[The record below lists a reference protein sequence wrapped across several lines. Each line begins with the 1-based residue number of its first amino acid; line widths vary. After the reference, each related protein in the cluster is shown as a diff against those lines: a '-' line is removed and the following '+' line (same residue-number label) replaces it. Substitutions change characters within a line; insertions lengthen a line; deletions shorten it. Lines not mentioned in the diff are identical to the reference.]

1 MKSKKCVG
9 FLPWLLLCALS
20 LTPFFAQAV
29 RSSGA
34 WQELTEQTA
43 AINGTP
49 PQADSVTI
57 PVYQGSV
64 QLRSDAANPVDYS
77 AKPSQFST
85 SDAGSALALTNPHD
99 TEGDIFAVPPLV
111 WQAER
116 APAVTLV
123 WADAATPDTP
133 LDPQPV
139 SNISFCA
146 QNLAGRHL
154 VVWSQLDTSTAIP
167 PLWLLTRTGVPYNTA
182 VEVLDQKFAV
192 DIAPAVGDP
201 VTLAADHLDESLNAA
216 KVKAGESIML
226 TVTTK
231 DCGGEPEGNVD
242 FVITR
247 GDAQNRQ
254 GVVNNAAPVRV
265 GNTELT
271 TTATEYHGTTN
282 AEGVATVVVTQ
293 ANGPGVKTPLIAHPS
308 SAPALKA
315 SVDVI
320 FTTLTS
326 PDSSS
331 ANMYGHMAETSTAT
345 VDGASYTFYRPKLAA
360 ETDGEDRTASINNE
374 TWAQFNWGHA
384 DAHCDILPDARQLE
398 GLKIARGDLATILG
412 WPVGLTSG
420 DEEYW
425 SSSQGSTATD
435 HISIDMR
442 SRALTQMP
450 DATQSLV
457 SCVDKA
463 PPAVT
468 PKLVISADNFDS
480 TVNAAKVKVG
490 EEINMKITV
499 TDSATNK
506 PLPYRYFNVYLGDEQ
521 NRQNQKNADIDSGH
535 QWTDDPVIITNL
547 AGSDGHYH
555 GVTDA
560 NGQFSLVLTQDK
572 GAGVLTPVRV
582 VLFDGTEATQNVI
595 FTVVTSPDVA
605 QARMWGHM
613 QGVVEAGNIY
623 KRPLL
628 AEEAAQDT
636 GSEFENNEYWAT
648 FNSVTAATNQ
658 CGTGQVPGQLLLDTL
673 YQAHSGNAMETT
685 YGWPTQKHSYIAADT
700 DGSTTAHVNLATG
713 ADSTFSGAEPNYLSC
728 SGNELVT
735 SLDVYFNGDES
746 LRNAVAKVGEQIT
759 MNVHSVNALNG
770 LSVPNA
776 SFIVTMAHG
785 KNRDN
790 ATTGFTDPSD
800 GTLVMGGTPFGS
812 SLASMTYQGM
822 TDAEGNATLVIEQ
835 PQGVGL
841 LTPLSVLPVNSLIT
855 TPVNR
860 SVKFTVATS
869 PDTPEAQMWGHMADT
884 LTVGDMEF
892 QRPKL
897 AAEATAATRTQEQD
911 NETWARVSHADALN
925 NPNAGGCEA
934 GHLPRA
940 DQLAALYA
948 SSDGNK
954 IHTVSGWPTTYDY
967 WSSTFASAA
976 TWQAVSLAAGGY
988 TASGD
993 ASDYVSCLVSK
1004 NPTAASIT
1012 IEPVDA
1018 ALWYNANSEH
1028 AVKVKKG
1035 DTLQLKVTV
1044 KDASGNPLPQAPFV
1058 LSRGDGYTRQGEK
1071 HIAGSGDG
1079 IVSAVVIDGDS
1090 LNDSATQI
1098 GGMTGENGSK
1108 IINVTRPD
1116 AHGTKVAI
1124 TAALYDNASAT
1135 ASIDTIFTVVTSPD
1149 SDKAKMW
1156 GHMSETTTAAN
1167 GEVFKRPLLS
1177 AEIARGVT
1185 HGDNT
1190 ENNEAWG
1197 IVDFEMANDACGAG
1211 YVPTLA
1217 DMQSLYDARPGGAM
1231 NTQQGWPLDGKN
1243 YQDSTADLSRST
1255 QNRYVKSINLRDGGV
1270 GSLLWNEQ
1278 LYFVCLQNAHPAATQ
1293 ITLTSPVYNDSDGF
1307 AKAKVG
1313 ETIPVIITTRDAQG
1327 NPAADTPVI
1336 FTRGDSVGRANQ
1348 EVNSSA
1354 AADIQINHSD
1364 GRSSGANYYTATGAD
1379 GTLTLNI
1386 SQDSGAGF
1394 KTPLTAAIEHN
1405 GVTSAP
1411 LPVIF
1416 TVVTSPDTPKA
1427 NYWGHMAET
1436 LTDSS
1441 GVAYRRPLLASEF
1454 SATPGKTLTIA
1465 NGYYDKGETW
1475 GMITVDKAW
1484 NGTGGGC
1491 GRDTLPTVANLQ
1503 TLYGTYPDN
1512 AMRSRNGWPM
1522 TSSGNN
1528 NVSRYW
1534 WAGDYVI
1541 SSDGTKSLYAAVNL
1555 FNDGNDVKTTTS
1567 TSMYYMQTCLASP
1580 RSAAASLT
1588 LTLAGQDETTGSAK
1602 AKKGEQMAATIDVKD
1617 AAGQPMKNVMVKIS
1631 RGVSYSRANNA
1642 TSSSSV
1648 TDDITLRNVMPSG
1661 LATYLLDTSAK
1672 YLYAQTDAQ
1681 GQVTFT
1687 LAQDSTA
1694 GLKTTISAATMDG
1707 SNLTDSKDA
1716 IFTVI
1721 TSPDS
1726 NKASYW
1732 GHMPETFTNSKGVE
1746 FARPRLRAELSSMT
1760 DTTSFLSNNE
1770 LWYTWSRYPNMYQD
1784 SASPCDR
1791 LGLPTLDDLKTLYND
1806 YPDGG
1811 LTAAF
1816 GLPVDAGKYWG
1827 AGDSKVNDTHSTN
1840 NFQYIRLNNGTTQV
1854 TGTNTSTAQL
1864 CLAKRRVLSIAL
1876 TSSAMNAEKSA
1887 ALAKKGDKIPLT
1899 VTVTDGAGTPQPNV
1913 PIRLG
1918 RGNYSQ
1924 NRAGGNES
1932 GSNSDMLLTPIAPP
1946 ADAKIFAYHSSGE
1959 QLWYWYGTTDESG
1972 RVQFE
1977 LTQDN
1982 TTGLKTALQAMLPDD
1997 PPTVSNMDVIFTV
2010 ITSPDSAKAKM
2021 WGHMPETAA
2030 NSAGVKF
2037 HRPLLAAEMTSN
2049 SGTYYQ
2055 NNETW
2060 PLVTIANTQKAGATA
2075 CDAAYQPLFNDLQT
2089 LYSDHPDSALNT
2101 AFGWPVAA
2109 GKSWLA
2115 VDQEPGT
2122 GYYQYMRLDTG
2133 AKGRTS
2139 STSVSGAQVCLVEP
2153 HTSTPASI
2161 TLTSTAM
2168 DSAKNAAVVEKGS
2181 AMPLTVTVKDSSGN
2195 PVANVGFTLS
2205 RGDSKNRAGMVI
2217 TDGDVA
2223 ADAGADD
2230 LMLKELT
2237 PASASQSMTTTGI
2250 VFTGTTGSDGTAT
2263 FTLNQDKSLGLKTP
2277 LTVKVTDNTTLHASL
2292 DVIFMVLTSPDTDKA
2307 LFWGNMSDTTSVNGK
2322 TLHRPWL
2329 QAEMLSGVTPVFT
2342 NGVHANNEYW
2352 AMAHTVD
2359 NTKWDIAKQCGSLSK
2374 APDNNDLLT
2383 LYHSISSL
2391 GWPTQ
2396 GYPYLSKS
2404 TSSGG
2409 MYCGVDENTKSQNCA
2424 IKPAGTAGYATC
2436 VE

>member
-9 FLPWLLLCALS
+9 FLSWLLLCAFILK
-20 LTPFFAQAV
+20 PFFAQAV

-85 SDAGSALALTNPHD
+85 SDAGSAMTLTNPHD
-99 TEGDIFAVPPLV
+99 TEGDIFADPPLA

-116 APAVTLV
+116 APTVTLV

-133 LDPQPV
+133 LSPQP
-139 SNISFCA
+139 SANLTFCE
-146 QNLAGRHL
+146 QNMAGRHL
-154 VVWSQLDTSTAIP
+154 VVWPQLDTSTAVP
-167 PLWLLTRTGVPYNTA
+167 PLWLLTRTGVPYDSA
-182 VEVLDQKFAV
+182 VEILNQKIAV

-216 KVKAGESIML
+216 KVKAGESITL
-226 TVTTK
+226 TVNTK
-231 DCGGEPEGNVD
+231 GCNGEPAGNIA

-247 GDAQNRQ
+247 GDALNRQ
-254 GVVNNAAPVRV
+254 GVVNNTAPVRV

-282 AEGVATVVVTQ
+282 AEGVATVTVTQ
-293 ANGPGVKTPLIAHPS
+293 ANGPGVKTPLVAHPS
-308 SAPALKA
+308 GAPALKA
-315 SVDVI
+315 DVDVI

-326 PDSSS
+326 PDSGS
-331 ANMYGHMAETSTAT
+331 ANMYGHMADNSTAT
-345 VDGASYTFYRPKLAA
+345 VDGESYTFSRPKLAA
-360 ETDGEDRTASINNE
+360 ETDGEDRAVSINNE
-374 TWAQFNWGHA
+374 SWAQFNWANA
-384 DAHCDILPDARQLE
+384 DKHCDILPDARQLE
-398 GLKIARGDLATILG
+398 GLKIERGDLSTTLG

-425 SSSQGSTATD
+425 SSSQGSIAAD

-442 SRALTQMP
+442 SRSLTQMP

-463 PPAVT
+463 SPAVT
-468 PKLVISADNFDS
+468 PKLVISADSFDS
-480 TVNAAKVKVG
+480 TVNAAKVEVG
-490 EEINMKITV
+490 DEINMKISV

-521 NRQNQKNADIDSGH
+521 NRQNQKNADIDAAH
-535 QWTDDPVIITNL
+535 QWSDEPVVITNL
-547 AGSDGHYH
+547 EGSDGHYH

-560 NGQFSLVLTQDK
+560 NGQFSLALTQDR

-628 AEEAAQDT
+628 ADEAAQDT

-658 CGTGQVPGQLLLDTL
+658 CGAGQVPGQLLLDTL
-673 YQAHSGNAMETT
+673 YAAHSGNAMETT

-700 DGSTTAHVNLATG
+700 DGSTTAHVNMATG
-713 ADSTFSGAEPNYLSC
+713 ADSMFSGAEPNYLSC

-735 SLDVYFNGDES
+735 ILNVYFDGNES
-746 LRNAVAKVGEQIT
+746 LRNAVAKVGEQVT

-770 LSVPNA
+770 LTVPNA
-776 SFIVTMAHG
+776 AFTVTMSHG

-790 ATTGFTDPSD
+790 ATTGFTDSSD
-800 GTLVMGGTPFGS
+800 GTLVMGGTSFGS
-812 SLASMTYQGM
+812 SQASMTYQGI

-841 LTPLSVLPVNSLIT
+841 LTPLTVLPLHSLIT
-855 TPVNR
+855 APVNR
-860 SVKFTVATS
+860 SVKFTVPTS
-869 PDTPEAQMWGHMADT
+869 PDTPKAHMWGHMADT
-884 LTVGDMEF
+884 ITVDNMEF

-897 AAEATAATRTQEQD
+897 AAEATAATRTEDQN
-911 NETWARVSHADALN
+911 NETWARVTHADALN
-925 NPNAGGCEA
+925 NPNAGGCEVN
-934 GHLPRA
+934 HLPQ
-940 DQLAALYA
+940 DHQLSALYA
-948 SSDGNK
+948 ANDGNK
-954 IHTVSGWPTTYDY
+954 IHTVSGWPTSYNY
-967 WSSTFASAA
+967 WSSTFASASS
-976 TWQAVSLAAGGY
+976 WQTVSLASGDK

-993 ASDYVSCLVSK
+993 ASDFVSCLVGV

-1012 IEPVDA
+1012 IEPVDTS
-1018 ALWYNANSEH
+1018 LWYDVGGEH

-1035 DTLQLKVTV
+1035 DTLQLKVTA
-1044 KDASGNPLPQAPFV
+1044 KDASG
-1058 LSRGDGYTRQGEK
+1058 
-1071 HIAGSGDG
+1071 I
-1079 IVSAVVIDGDS
+1079 
-1090 LNDSATQI
+1090 
-1098 GGMTGENGSK
+1098 
-1108 IINVTRPD
+1108 
-1116 AHGTKVAI
+1116 
-1124 TAALYDNASAT
+1124 
-1135 ASIDTIFTVVTSPD
+1135 
-1149 SDKAKMW
+1149 
-1156 GHMSETTTAAN
+1156 
-1167 GEVFKRPLLS
+1167 
-1177 AEIARGVT
+1177 T
-1185 HGDNT
+1185 HGSNT
-1190 ENNEAWG
+1190 ENNETWG
-1197 IVDFEMANDACGAG
+1197 SVNFEVAKDACGAG
-1211 YVPTLA
+1211 FVPSLA
-1217 DMQSLYDARPGGAM
+1217 DLQSLYDTWPGGAM

-1243 YQDSTADLSRST
+1243 YQDSTADLSRTSE
-1255 QNRYVKSINLRDGGV
+1255 NRYVKSINLRDGGI
-1270 GSLLWNEQ
+1270 GSLLWDEK
-1278 LYFVCLQNAHPAATQ
+1278 LYFVCLQNAHPVATQ
-1293 ITLTSPVYNDSDGF
+1293 ITLTSPQYNDSDGF

-1313 ETIPVIITTRDAQG
+1313 ETIPVTITTLDAQG
-1327 NPAADTPVI
+1327 NPVADTPVI
-1336 FTRGDSVGRANQ
+1336 FTRGDSIGRANQ
-1348 EVNSSA
+1348 EVNGSQA
-1354 AADIQINHSD
+1354 AAIQINHSD
-1364 GRSSGANYYTATGAD
+1364 ARNSGVEYYTATGAD
-1379 GTLTLNI
+1379 GTLTLDI
-1386 SQDSGAGF
+1386 SQDGGAGF
-1394 KTPLTAAIEHN
+1394 KTPLMASIEHSN
-1405 GVTSAP
+1405 AATTAP

-1427 NYWGHMAET
+1427 SYWGHMAET

-1441 GVAYRRPLLASEF
+1441 GVAYKRPLLASEF

-1484 NGTGGGC
+1484 NGVSGGC
-1491 GRDTLPTVANLQ
+1491 GRDYLPSVSNLQ
-1503 TLYGTYPDN
+1503 TLYNTWPDN

-1541 SSDGTKSLYAAVNL
+1541 SSDGAQSLYAAVNL

-1567 TSMYYMQTCLASP
+1567 TTAYYMQTCLVSA
-1580 RSAAASLT
+1580 RRAAASLT
-1588 LTLAGQDETTGSAK
+1588 LTLAGQDEATGIAK
-1602 AKKGEQMAATIDVKD
+1602 AKKGEQIAATVTVKD

-1631 RGVSYSRANNA
+1631 RGTSYNRANSA
-1642 TSSSSV
+1642 TSASGA

-1661 LATYLLDTSAK
+1661 LATSLLDTSAK
-1672 YLYAQTDAQ
+1672 YLYVETDEL

-1687 LAQDSTA
+1687 LAQDSTT

-1721 TSPDS
+1721 TSPDTD
-1726 NKASYW
+1726 KATYW

-1746 FARPRLRAELSSMT
+1746 FARPLLRAELSSTT
-1760 DTTSFLSNNE
+1760 DTSGYLANGEN
-1770 LWYTWSRYPNMYQD
+1770 WYTWSRYPNLYQD

-1791 LGLPTLDDLKTLYND
+1791 LGLPTMDELKTLYAD
-1806 YPDGG
+1806 YPQGG

-1816 GLPVDAGKYWG
+1816 GLPVAGGKYWG

-1840 NFQYIRLNNGTTQV
+1840 NFQYIRLNTGETT
-1854 TGTNTSTAQL
+1854 TTSTNTATAQL

-1887 ALAKKGDKIPLT
+1887 ALAKKGEKIPLT

-1924 NRAGGNES
+1924 NRAGGNEN

-1946 ADAKIFAYHSSGE
+1946 ADAKAFAYHYSGE

-1982 TTGLKTALQAMLPDD
+1982 TPGLKTRLEAMLPDN
-1997 PPTVSNMDVIFTV
+1997 PPTVSDMDAIFTV
-2010 ITSPDSAKAKM
+2010 ITSPDSVKAKY
-2021 WGHMPETAA
+2021 WGHMPETVT
-2030 NSAGVKF
+2030 NSAGVEF
-2037 HRPLLAAEMTSN
+2037 RRPLLAAEMTSN
-2049 SGTYYQ
+2049 SGTYLD

-2060 PLVTIANTQKAGATA
+2060 PLVTIANTQKAGATG
-2075 CDAAYQPLFNDLQT
+2075 CDAQYQPLLNDLQT
-2089 LYSDHPDSALNT
+2089 LYGDNPNSAIGT
-2101 AFGWPVAA
+2101 AFGWPVGA

-2115 VDQEPGT
+2115 VDQETGT
-2122 GYYQYMRLDTG
+2122 GYYQYLRLDTG
-2133 AKGRTS
+2133 AKGRSS
-2139 STSVSGAQVCLVEP
+2139 STSVTGAQVCLVEP

-2168 DSAKNAAVVEKGS
+2168 DGAKNAAVVEKGS

-2205 RGDSKNRAGMVI
+2205 RGDSKNRAGTVV

-2230 LMLKELT
+2230 LMLKALT

-2277 LTVKVTDNTTLHASL
+2277 LTVKLTDNTTLHASL

-2307 LFWGNMSDTTSVNGK
+2307 LFWGNMADTTSVNGK

-2329 QAEMLSGVTPVFT
+2329 QAELLSGVTPVFT
-2342 NGVHANNEYW
+2342 NGVHTNNEYW

-2409 MYCGVDENTKSQNCA
+2409 MYCGVDENTRNQNCA
-2424 IKPAGTAGYATC
+2424 IKPASSAGYATC
-2436 VE
+2436 VD